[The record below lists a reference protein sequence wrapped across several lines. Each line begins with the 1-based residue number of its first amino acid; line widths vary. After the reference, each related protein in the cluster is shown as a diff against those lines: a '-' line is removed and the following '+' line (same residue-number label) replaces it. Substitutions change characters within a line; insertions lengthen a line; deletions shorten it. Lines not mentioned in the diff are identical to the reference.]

1 MLKMCLLLLGVLSS
15 VTACGP
21 QYQTVYDYQPPQ
33 SKDGLAC
40 IRQCSINQ
48 TDNNAC
54 NLSHRTKK
62 DIKRLH
68 SPSPAQEPEEPT
80 LEEHIELYS
89 EKCSMNHVN
98 SHNLIDEEIRHLIEN
113 SGCFEKKYVLFLGEN
128 QYNVYLS
135 YPSKNKRKKNEI
147 EDYFEDCIMKIYL
160 WLSIV
165 QPYIRENCSKIMDIF
180 ITVFRMEHL
189 IQRVY
194 IQLPQQMQIF
204 VLQQM
209 LTQQLAIVI
218 NKVLDLIHLL

>member
-89 EKCSMNHVN
+89 EKCSMQCGCDDSYRTCYQGCGGNIN
-98 SHNLIDEEIRHLIEN
+98 SREVCIDN
-113 SGCFEKKYVLFLGEN
+113 C
-128 QYNVYLS
+128 
-135 YPSKNKRKKNEI
+135 PNE
-147 EDYFEDCIMKIYL
+147 
-160 WLSIV
+160 
-165 QPYIRENCSKIMDIF
+165 R
-180 ITVFRMEHL
+180 
-189 IQRVY
+189 
-194 IQLPQQMQIF
+194 
-204 VLQQM
+204 
-209 LTQQLAIVI
+209 
-218 NKVLDLIHLL
+218 